1 MTSQIGCFIETL
13 RTFTAHIRLSIV
25 MTTYMVLEA
34 AAVAEFLLTN
44 VTREPST
51 FIV

>member
-1 MTSQIGCFIETL
+1 MSLNVLFK
-13 RTFTAHIRLSIV
+13 V
-25 MTTYMVLEA
+25 TTVG
-34 AAVAEFLLTN
+34 EFLLTN

>member
-1 MTSQIGCFIETL
+1 MSLNVF
-13 RTFTAHIRLSIV
+13 
-25 MTTYMVLEA
+25 LENTIA
-34 AAVAEFLLTN
+34 AEFLLTN